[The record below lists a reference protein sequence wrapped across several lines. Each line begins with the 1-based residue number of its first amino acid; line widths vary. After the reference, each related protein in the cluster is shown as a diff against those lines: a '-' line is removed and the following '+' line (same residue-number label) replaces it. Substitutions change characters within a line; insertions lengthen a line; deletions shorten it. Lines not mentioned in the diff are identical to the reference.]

1 MITDPPQVHGF
12 ELRALE
18 ESDAPGLLDLFS
30 DPEVCAFMDIEPLQ
44 PEFEALDII
53 DWAQAQAAQGV
64 GVRWGVR
71 QAGAPRL
78 IGTVGFNRIERS
90 RGRWGEIAYDLA
102 RDQWGRGV
110 MSAILPAIL
119 ARGFKDWELL
129 RLEAMVT
136 VGNDRSCALLQR
148 MGFRQEGVLARRG
161 WWKGRA
167 WDQLV
172 FARLAD

>member
-1 MITDPPQVHGF
+1 MITDPPEVDGF
-12 ELRALE
+12 ELRAL
-18 ESDAPGLLDLFS
+18 SDADAGGLLDLFS

-44 PEFEALDII
+44 TEFEALDII
-53 DWAQAQAAQGV
+53 DWAAAQAAQGL

-71 QAGAPRL
+71 RAGVGRL
-78 IGTVGFNRIERS
+78 IGTVGFNRIERG

-110 MSAILPAIL
+110 MSSLLPAVI
-119 ARGFKDWELL
+119 ARGFTDFGLL

-136 VGNDRSCALLQR
+136 VGNERSCALLRR
-148 MGFRQEGVLARRG
+148 MGFQQEGVLARRG
-161 WWKGRA
+161 YWKGQA

>member
-1 MITDPPQVHGF
+1 M
-12 ELRALE
+12 R
-18 ESDAPGLLDLFS
+18 
-30 DPEVCAFMDIEPLQ
+30 
-44 PEFEALDII
+44 
-53 DWAQAQAAQGV
+53 
-64 GVRWGVR
+64 R
-71 QAGAPRL
+71 AGAPRL

-136 VGNDRSCALLQR
+136 AGNTRSCTLLQR

-161 WWKGRA
+161 YWKGRA

>member
-1 MITDPPQVHGF
+1 MSTDQPRVHGF
-12 ELRALE
+12 ELRALD
-18 ESDAPGLLDLFS
+18 ESDAPGLLALFS

-44 PEFEALDII
+44 TEFEALDII

-71 QAGAPRL
+71 RPGASRL
-78 IGTVGFNRIERS
+78 IGTVGYNRIERS

-110 MSAILPAIL
+110 MSAILPAVI
-119 ARGFKDWELL
+119 ARGFEDWGLI

-136 VGNDRSCALLQR
+136 EGNERSCALLRR
-148 MGFRQEGVLARRG
+148 MGFHQEGLLARRG
-161 WWKGRA
+161 YWKCQA

>member
-1 MITDPPQVHGF
+1 MITDPPRVEGF
-12 ELRALE
+12 DLRALSE
-18 ESDAPGLLDLFS
+18 DDAQGLVDLFS
-30 DPEVCAFMDIEPLQ
+30 DPEVCAYLDIDPLVV
-44 PEFEALDII
+44 EAEALDII
-53 DWAQAQAAQGV
+53 DWAEAQAAQGL

-71 QAGAPRL
+71 RAGESRL
-78 IGTVGFNRIERS
+78 VGTVGFNRIERS

-110 MSAILPAIL
+110 MSAILPAVI
-119 ARGFKDWELL
+119 ARGFQDWGLL

-136 VGNDRSCALLQR
+136 EGNERSCTLLRR
-148 MGFRQEGVLARRG
+148 MGFHQEGVLARRG
-161 WWKGRA
+161 YWKDRA